1 MNTGDAVQW
10 YFTFEVPCFNRHGR
24 REQRNEE
31 DNLKKDEIS
40 RYKYH
45 MRENGSTA
53 IESKKGASIDGKT
66 PAAYPKPYRGNPL
79 TD

>member
-10 YFTFEVPCFNRHGR
+10 YFTFECDQFNKHGR
-24 REQRNEE
+24 REHGGIHGTKDQVQRY
-31 DNLKKDEIS
+31 LT
-40 RYKYH
+40 H
-45 MRENGSTA
+45 MRENGAYEFDLTT
-53 IESKKGASIDGKT
+53 KQFKDGKT